1 MEVMTLEE
9 VAKMLRV
16 SEQTI
21 YELARSGNLPGRKVG
36 REWRFLKHSILEW
49 FEAWFRGDSRVAWFR
64 GDSREDGE
72 NGEEGKVQLD
82 EFGGE
87 YKVEDGQE
95 KIALWLPMSL
105 EEKRKLL
112 EKAEREGVNVSDLVS
127 RYLREWMQG

>member
-49 FEAWFRGDSRVAWFR
+49 FEAWFR

-127 RYLREWMQG
+127 HYLREWMQG

>member
-49 FEAWFRGDSRVAWFR
+49 FEAWFR

>member
-49 FEAWFRGDSRVAWFR
+49 F
-64 GDSREDGE
+64 EDGE